1 MDPHNK
7 CMGGRM
13 WCVSDICGIICAVMT
28 WLLVT
33 YAEFVV
39 LTVILGTS
47 NHPIYTTFNLLL
59 FNVFAVLALS
69 SHARAMFT
77 DPVSEMMLLRKS
89 LINLKCLNVYVNI
102 YLYICIYL
110 NRCTCVYRYIFV

>member
-1 MDPHNK
+1 MYDSLGPRGGGEMDPHNK
-7 CMGGRM
+7 CMGGRV

-39 LTVILGTS
+39 VTVVVGTA
-47 NHPIYTTFNLLL
+47 NYPIYTTFNLLL

-69 SHARAMFT
+69 SHTRAMFT
-77 DPVSEMMLLRKS
+77 DPVSVPGGSGETDYDCRECVLGMVSWWMLLQ
-89 LINLKCLNVYVNI
+89 
-102 YLYICIYL
+102 
-110 NRCTCVYRYIFV
+110 

>member
-1 MDPHNK
+1 
-7 CMGGRM
+7 M

-39 LTVILGTS
+39 VTVVVGTA
-47 NHPIYTTFNLLL
+47 NYPIYTTFNLLL

-69 SHARAMFT
+69 SHTRAMFT
-77 DPVSEMMLLRKS
+77 DPVSVLGGGDGEKRLS
-89 LINLKCLNVYVNI
+89 LMGVL
-102 YLYICIYL
+102 
-110 NRCTCVYRYIFV
+110 FVIL

>member
-7 CMGGRM
+7 CMGGRV

-39 LTVILGTS
+39 VTVVVGTA

-69 SHARAMFT
+69 SHTRAMFT
-77 DPVSEMMLLRKS
+77 DPVSGGEGWVLVLVPVCGWRPGVLLVVLLRCK
-89 LINLKCLNVYVNI
+89 
-102 YLYICIYL
+102 
-110 NRCTCVYRYIFV
+110 

>member
-1 MDPHNK
+1 MYDSYGGPRGGSGGGGVSSLGGSGGSEMDPHNK
-7 CMGGRM
+7 CLGGRM

-39 LTVILGTS
+39 FTVILGTA
-47 NHPIYTTFNLLL
+47 NYPIYTTFNLLL
-59 FNVFAVLALS
+59 FNVFALLALS

-77 DPVSEMMLLRKS
+77 DPVSGFLF
-89 LINLKCLNVYVNI
+89 CLSFRIV
-102 YLYICIYL
+102 
-110 NRCTCVYRYIFV
+110 